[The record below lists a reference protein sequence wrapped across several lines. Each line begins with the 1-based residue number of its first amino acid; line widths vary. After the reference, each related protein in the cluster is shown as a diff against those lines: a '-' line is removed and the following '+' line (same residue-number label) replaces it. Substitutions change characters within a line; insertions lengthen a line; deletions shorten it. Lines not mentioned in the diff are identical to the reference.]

1 MSWFKEITSTVSGK
15 LSEVGSN
22 LKNAASKAAGEIRG
36 FIDPSLNRL
45 EKAGLLKGGMRPA
58 APTVTRAQM
67 NFSNR
72 DSKTISQDWRVRIN
86 MSDDVA
92 ALFYDNLEESVLTP
106 LQLTKGVIFPYTPQ
120 IQVVYQANYTPQKL
134 THTNY
139 QTMFYDSSEIQ
150 TISITADFTV
160 QNDDE
165 ARYVLACIYFF
176 RTATKMFYGKSA
188 NAGNPPP
195 IVYLNGYGDHY
206 FPNVPCVITQFTHS
220 LPNDVDYIETSPVYA
235 KEAQDKNSTKSTRI
249 PTISSFT
256 INLQPVYSKKL
267 IAEKFDLQE
276 FAKGKLLK
284 NNGNFL

>member
-22 LKNAASKAAGEIRG
+22 LKDAASKAAGEIRG
-36 FIDPSLNRL
+36 FIDPSLSRL
-45 EKAGLLKGGMRPA
+45 EKAGLLKGGMRPTT
-58 APTVTRAQM
+58 PTVTKAQM

-72 DSKTISQDWRVRIN
+72 DSKTINQDWRVRIN

-106 LQLTKGVIFPYTPQ
+106 LQLTKGVVFPYTPQ

-150 TISITADFTV
+150 NISITADLTV

-176 RTATKMFYGKSA
+176 RTATKMFFGKSA

-256 INLQPVYSKKL
+256 INLQPVYSKKV
-267 IAEKFDLQE
+267 IADKFDLQE